1 MELPIQAPRSPA
13 LVVSVAILASFAWTT
28 TSVADRRV
36 DAQGPAVADFSKR
49 VTAYIELTKRATQG
63 LPRLTRTDVPSEI
76 TTREGEIGNAIRV
89 ARAGA
94 RAGDI
99 LTPAAAR
106 VFRQI
111 IKDDFRHRPRR
122 GQQVMRD
129 EVPHFHP
136 KVNQTYPGEW
146 PLATFP
152 ATLLAKLPELPDGL
166 EYRLLSEALI
176 LRDVQANIIVDY
188 ILDVF

>member
-1 MELPIQAPRSPA
+1 MKPRAQSRSRPA
-13 LVVSVAILASFAWTT
+13 FVVTVAILASLAGTT
-28 TSVADRRV
+28 TSAADRRV
-36 DAQGPAVADFSKR
+36 DAQGSSVADFNKR
-49 VTAYIELTKRATQG
+49 VTAYVELTKRATQG

-76 TTREGEIGNAIRV
+76 TTREGQLGAAIRV
-89 ARAGA
+89 ARASA
-94 RAGDI
+94 RPGDV
-99 LTPAAAR
+99 LTSGVAR
-106 VFRQI
+106 VFRQV
-111 IKDDFRHRPRR
+111 IKDDFRHRPRH
-122 GQQVMRD
+122 GQKVMRD

-176 LRDVQANIIVDY
+176 LRDVSANIIVDF

>member
-1 MELPIQAPRSPA
+1 MELPVHARRSRA
-13 LVVSVAILASFAWTT
+13 FVVSVAILVSLAWTT
-28 TSVADRRV
+28 TSVAERQV
-36 DAQGPAVADFSKR
+36 DSEASAVADFSRR
-49 VTAYIELTKRATQG
+49 VTAYIDLRKRATQD

-76 TTREGEIGNAIRV
+76 TTRENEIGNAIRV
-89 ARAGA
+89 ARAGV
-94 RAGDI
+94 RPGDI
-99 LTPAAAR
+99 LTPGAAR
-106 VFRQI
+106 VFRQA

-129 EVPHFHP
+129 EIPHFHP
-136 KVNQTYPGEW
+136 KINQTYPSEW

-176 LRDVQANIIVDY
+176 LRDDNANIIVDF